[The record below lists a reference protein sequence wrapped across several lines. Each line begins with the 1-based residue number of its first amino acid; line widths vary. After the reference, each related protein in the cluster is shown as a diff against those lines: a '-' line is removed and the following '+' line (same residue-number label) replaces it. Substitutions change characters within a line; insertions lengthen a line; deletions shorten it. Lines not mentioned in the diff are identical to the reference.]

1 MHDLSLLANCRFKLY
16 ICHDIPMMAYKLE
29 NIAILNVKSVD
40 YRCVIWNIT
49 INDAINTGRYVMPE
63 V

>member
-1 MHDLSLLANCRFKLY
+1 MFWTIS
-16 ICHDIPMMAYKLE
+16 MMAYDLR

-49 INDAINTGRYVMPE
+49 KIDASYMLDNYELDDKGSLLIWILMQIKHQ
-63 V
+63 

>member
-1 MHDLSLLANCRFKLY
+1 
-16 ICHDIPMMAYKLE
+16 MAYKLE
-29 NIAILNVKSVD
+29 DIAILNVKSVD